1 MMLDALLN
9 TGIVTE
15 LLIRLVIMVQAVGFA
30 LSEPLAAALDAE
42 VVVAG
47 HGQIRLATGG
57 LQIHLGQGH

>member
-42 VVVAG
+42 VVVT
-47 HGQIRLATGG
+47 RLCKV
-57 LQIHLGQGH
+57 